1 MEFESFIKI
10 ATVVV
15 SILAITFPFWQSKLH
30 KKDDDKNKIIE
41 ILLSE
46 RQIDPLYKD
55 FIDLHVGKIL
65 TGVEKRELSFYSAL
79 RNFKR
84 PTEAIRVW
92 KKYHWI
98 IGGFPI
104 NNKIEKKWVS
114 IVKLTSL
121 LVIMALVSIV
131 IVLLL
136 SKTIQASIESSE
148 ILSLSKLD
156 INLAERVIKD
166 SHIFIGV
173 DEFLI
178 LNALKWASFLAT
190 LAASAILGFLIYAE
204 FFILDMIFETIL
216 SNKFDIQRALEF
228 KFKVKFKI
236 SNAQNDKDK
245 SWKKKLIEIAWFIEM
260 IIAVS
265 YLPVLEKIF
274 KKYVGK

>member
-1 MEFESFIKI
+1 M
-10 ATVVV
+10 
-15 SILAITFPFWQSKLH
+15 
-30 KKDDDKNKIIE
+30 
-41 ILLSE
+41 
-46 RQIDPLYKD
+46 
-55 FIDLHVGKIL
+55 
-65 TGVEKRELSFYSAL
+65 
-79 RNFKR
+79 
-84 PTEAIRVW
+84 
-92 KKYHWI
+92 
-98 IGGFPI
+98 
-104 NNKIEKKWVS
+104 
-114 IVKLTSL
+114 TSL

-156 INLAERVIKD
+156 INLAQRVIKD

-245 SWKKKLIEIAWFIEM
+245 GWKNKLIEIAWFIEM

>member
-114 IVKLTSL
+114 IVN
-121 LVIMALVSIV
+121 V
-131 IVLLL
+131 
-136 SKTIQASIESSE
+136 
-148 ILSLSKLD
+148 
-156 INLAERVIKD
+156 NL
-166 SHIFIGV
+166 
-173 DEFLI
+173 
-178 LNALKWASFLAT
+178 
-190 LAASAILGFLIYAE
+190 
-204 FFILDMIFETIL
+204 
-216 SNKFDIQRALEF
+216 
-228 KFKVKFKI
+228 
-236 SNAQNDKDK
+236 
-245 SWKKKLIEIAWFIEM
+245 
-260 IIAVS
+260 
-265 YLPVLEKIF
+265 P
-274 KKYVGK
+274 